1 MKFTIAVALCCAT
14 HVFGLGMP
22 NPALA
27 AGIFHTVPP
36 WQYASTS
43 PNILLG
49 NAFGS
54 LAPPAAFTGL
64 QFVVPPTFS
73 QSAKQYR
80 RSVDWQNEATYI
92 PLNNY
97 VLLTNADLSAVTP
110 RSTVLALGPNVT
122 QLNTTALGATVA
134 HPALSTDSFGYVV
147 SGPTPSTFNAS
158 RWTVAP
164 GAAYAWTGVSLDWN
178 VFALSGYDQVLDASV
193 LPSLAHSQLVDGTDN
208 GPSGTGTN
216 TVIDFFATYPQRWLR
231 TSPISDGLY
240 FVQDTSLLGIVS
252 TQNGDQSLFAKN
264 RKTHIA
270 YGGFRPNH
278 LLNSGCDRQNILLAT
293 DAPAFFGNC

>member
-1 MKFTIAVALCCAT
+1 MKFTIAVVLCCAA

-22 NPALA
+22 NPLLA
-27 AGIFHTVPP
+27 QGTFQTIPP
-36 WQYASTS
+36 WQYLTTGSTATPTITLTS
-43 PNILLG
+43 SI
-49 NAFGS
+49 
-54 LAPPAAFTGL
+54 FTTA
-64 QFVVPPTFS
+64 FVVPPTFS

-80 RSVDWQNEATYI
+80 RSVDWQNEASYI

-110 RSTVLALGPNVT
+110 RSKVLALGPNVT

-134 HPALSTDSFGYVV
+134 HPALTTDAFGYVV
-147 SGPTPSTFNAS
+147 TGLGASVYNPSK
-158 RWTVAP
+158 WTVAP
-164 GAAYAWTGVSLDWN
+164 GAAYAWTGASLDWN
-178 VFALSGYDQVLDASV
+178 MFALSGYDQVLDAGVLSSLNIVEYVDGEIV
-193 LPSLAHSQLVDGTDN
+193 LPGDGTASVTDFN
-208 GPSGTGTN
+208 PSGVN
-216 TVIDFFATYPQRWLR
+216 VYKQRWIR

-252 TQNGDQSLFAKN
+252 VQNGAQPLSTKN

-278 LLNSGCDRQNILLAT
+278 LLNSGCDRQNILLPT
-293 DAPAFFGNC
+293 DLPAFFGNC

>member
-1 MKFTIAVALCCAT
+1 MKFTIAVALCCAA

-22 NPALA
+22 NPVSPQ
-27 AGIFHTVPP
+27 GVFQTVPP

-43 PNILLG
+43 PNILL
-49 NAFGS
+49 S
-54 LAPPAAFTGL
+54 TTPSS
-64 QFVVPPTFS
+64 FVVPPTFS

-134 HPALSTDSFGYVV
+134 HPALSTDSFGYAA
-147 SGPTPSTFNAS
+147 SASTFNAS

-178 VFALSGYDQVLDASV
+178 VFALSGYDQVVDASV
-193 LPSLAHSQLVDGTDN
+193 LTSLANTRFVDGSNFGASGNGLNVVTDLFS
-208 GPSGTGTN
+208 PPN
-216 TVIDFFATYPQRWLR
+216 TYTQRWLR

-252 TQNGDQSLFAKN
+252 TQNGDQSLSAKN

-278 LLNSGCDRQNILLAT
+278 LLNSGCDRQNNLG
-293 DAPAFFGNC
+293 DGPAFFGNC